1 MKKKTIC
8 ITIEEEIWT
17 KAKEMAKADNRT
29 LSNFLSN
36 LVVEKE
42 NYTNKGRG
50 LNG

>member
-1 MKKKTIC
+1 MDEK
-8 ITIEEEIWT
+8 IWL
-17 KAKEMAKADNRT
+17 KAKEKAKEQNRT

-42 NYTNKGRG
+42 NYTNKGRE